1 MFSLWY
7 DKINRND
14 SDKTGT
20 SPSKK
25 QLQDILYKANKGDK
39 NALLK
44 LIKGWNHKAGIGT
57 NARTPEEIAAGNKRV
72 VDNLIKGGKDFAG
85 EILSIY
91 DIQRLF
97 TGKDPVTG
105 KDANRGVAGFW
116 LAVDVVT
123 VLLPFTKLGK
133 IGKGAKAADVV
144 DDASD
149 AAKGAKVADA
159 VDTTSDTIKN
169 AKGSGRAKNKIKP
182 DITANGPHSVYK
194 RDLNTGQITNYKTYE
209 LNPHN
214 PSGFQEIKGYDGVG
228 ESHFNK
234 ILQDYVH
241 TPHVHDNTAV
251 GGVRVAEPW
260 EIPKLPGGEW

>member
-1 MFSLWY
+1 MWY

-44 LIKGWNHKAGIGT
+44 LIKAWNHKAGIGT

-97 TGKDPVTG
+97 TGKDPITG

-149 AAKGAKVADA
+149 AAKGAKVVDKVDDVGDGAKVVRNRGNNISNPLENIQYTDKVKKQMKQGDFHSFPEA
-159 VDTTSDTIKN
+159 VDSFGSDGKITQIIGGDGIPRTKVEIQGSY
-169 AKGSGRAKNKIKP
+169 KGK
-182 DITANGPHSVYK
+182 
-194 RDLNTGQITNYKTYE
+194 E
-209 LNPHN
+209 
-214 PSGFQEIKGYDGVG
+214 GVF
-228 ESHFNK
+228 EY
-234 ILQDYVH
+234 IIE
-241 TPHVHDNTAV
+241 PDNTV
-251 GGVRVAEPW
+251 NHRFFRP
-260 EIPKLPGGEW
+260 IK